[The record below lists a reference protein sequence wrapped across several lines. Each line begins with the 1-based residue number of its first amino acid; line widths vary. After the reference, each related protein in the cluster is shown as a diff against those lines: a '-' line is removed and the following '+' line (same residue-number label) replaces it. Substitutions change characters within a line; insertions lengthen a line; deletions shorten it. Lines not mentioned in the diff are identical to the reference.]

1 MTEEIKINEQATK
14 AQLQRLR
21 EAVSA
26 MQRAVEIYAKW
37 FMDIVEEAT
46 RFSDDFIRLLAM
58 TSYAC
63 WRRIWMKPVYSSRV
77 PVTSHRRTSPMT
89 SQGVTSTR
97 RMGPSTSG
105 ASSASTNCGCLLQTL

>member
-37 FMDIVEEAT
+37 FTDIVEEAT
-46 RFSDDFIRLLAM
+46 RFSDDFIRLLAEGLDE
-58 TSYAC
+58 AGLLEP
-63 WRRIWMKPVYSSRV
+63 RSRNL
-77 PVTSHRRTSPMT
+77 PPSNISDDLSRTDFDETYGSFDVGGEAIHDYR
-89 SQGVTSTR
+89 SEYRHVEGDQ
-97 RMGPSTSG
+97 
-105 ASSASTNCGCLLQTL
+105 